1 MSKLS
6 ALHLILTSVLPAP
19 PTLFSI
25 GAPCFRVPPR
35 TGPRKTGVMGR
46 RETRVDDK
54 PHVVYIS
61 KTTLRVRGGEDNF
74 CKAGLYSSPA
84 LALKKCVD
92 ALKLVDAF
100 KTCYKTCYK

>member
-6 ALHLILTSVLPAP
+6 ALHLILTSALPAP

-54 PHVVYIS
+54 PHVVYIYIYLKQPYMRERRGQFLQS
-61 KTTLRVRGGEDNF
+61 RTL
-74 CKAGLYSSPA
+74 
-84 LALKKCVD
+84 
-92 ALKLVDAF
+92 
-100 KTCYKTCYK
+100 